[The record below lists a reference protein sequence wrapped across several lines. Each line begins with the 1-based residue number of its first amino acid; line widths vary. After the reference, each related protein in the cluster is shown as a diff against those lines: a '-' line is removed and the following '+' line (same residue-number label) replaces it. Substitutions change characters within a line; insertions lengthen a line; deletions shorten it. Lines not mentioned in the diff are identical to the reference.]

1 MCELCLFVPMLSWGR
16 REVGDVMSPVTRCPA
31 WSGAQEESMLQ
42 ETPNCRSRSLLERI
56 CIYRVPPDSRLW
68 QALGSSTAQ
77 SGSRLLLSRP
87 PSPQPP
93 SRHVSGP
100 PFLSTAP
107 WPLLPKSQYGQMRET
122 QQIHRGWSG
131 VLALALGLRVHLH
144 EGGSF
149 ACQDSTPFLT

>member
-16 REVGDVMSPVTRCPA
+16 REVGDVTSPVTLCPA

-87 PSPQPP
+87 PSPPPP

-107 WPLLPKSQYGQMRET
+107 WPPFAQESIWPNEGNTADSSWLV
-122 QQIHRGWSG
+122 WS
-131 VLALALGLRVHLH
+131 LGP
-144 EGGSF
+144 GSR
-149 ACQDSTPFLT
+149 AVGSPP